1 MTKKRNKIIIAVLVF
16 AAVVFIINACRAEF
30 SPYKKEFAKIGTYV
44 ESVEADAL
52 IVRDETV
59 LEKGATGVLKSE
71 VAEGER
77 VKAFA
82 RLGAIVAGNIDSAK
96 MNELNELNT
105 EIEVL
110 SQAVGD
116 AGLLAIDESK
126 IDTTLDTTIEN
137 LRYSVAKND
146 SGTAVSLC
154 DNVRILTERKAGVTT
169 TSEAQQE
176 LEALIAR
183 RDSVAE
189 SLGGS
194 HRAIY
199 APEAGLYSSHMDG
212 LETVLTFE
220 NIKNIT
226 PEQIDTYFDKIQSY
240 KAQGPC
246 KIINNYKWYIV
257 LNLTEAECEGLRTGK
272 SYGVIFTDLGE
283 TETDGVVTNISKKDK
298 DGRCAVTME
307 FDKHVDN
314 FTVERET
321 RVQIIKE
328 KYSGI
333 YIPRSA
339 IRVDGANGVQ
349 GVWVQNEVELEF
361 RSIVEVYRDDE
372 FVLAKENAEGQ
383 DGYKN
388 IALYD
393 GIVLNPDK

>member
-16 AAVVFIINACRAEF
+16 AAVVFVINACRAEF
-30 SPYKKEFAKIGTYV
+30 SPYKKEIAKVGTYV

-52 IVRDETV
+52 IIRDETV
-59 LEKGATGVLKSE
+59 LEKGTSGVLKSE
-71 VAEGER
+71 VAEGKR

-82 RLGAIVAGNIDSAK
+82 RLGAVVSGNIDAAK
-96 MNELNELNT
+96 MNELNELNM

-116 AGLLAIDESK
+116 AGLLAIDDSK
-126 IDTTLDTTIEN
+126 VDSTLDTTIEN
-137 LRYSVAKND
+137 LRYSAAKND
-146 SGTAVSLC
+146 SGTAVGLC
-154 DNVRILTERKAGVTT
+154 NNVRILTERKAGVTT

-176 LEALIAR
+176 LETLIAR
-183 RDSVAE
+183 RDSLAE

-199 APEAGLYSSHMDG
+199 APASGLYSTHMDG
-212 LETVLTFE
+212 LETVLTFDS
-220 NIKNIT
+220 IKNIT
-226 PEQIDTYFDKIQSY
+226 PTQIDSYFDKIESY
-240 KAQGPC
+240 KPQGPC

-257 LNLTEAECEGLRTGK
+257 FNLTEAECEGLRTGK
-272 SYGVIFTDLGE
+272 TYGVIFTDLGE
-283 TETDGVVTNISKKDK
+283 AETDGTITSISKKDK
-298 DGRCAVTME
+298 DGRCVVTMQ

-314 FTVERET
+314 FTVERQT
-321 RVQIIKE
+321 RAQIIKE

-339 IRVDGANGVQ
+339 IRVDSVHGVQ
-349 GVWVQNEVELEF
+349 GVWVQNEIELEF

-383 DGYKN
+383 GGYKN
-388 IALYD
+388 ISLYD
-393 GIVLNPDK
+393 AIVLNPDK

>member
-16 AAVVFIINACRAEF
+16 AAVVFVINACRAEF
-30 SPYKKEFAKIGTYV
+30 SPYKKELAKTGTYV

-59 LEKGATGVLKSE
+59 LEKGTTGVLKSE

-82 RLGAIVAGNIDSAK
+82 RIGAVVAGNIDSAK
-96 MNELNELNT
+96 MNELNELNI

-116 AGLLAIDESK
+116 AGLLAIDDSK
-126 IDTTLDTTIEN
+126 VDTTLDTTIEN

-146 SGTAVSLC
+146 SGAAVDLC
-154 DNVRILTERKAGVTT
+154 NNVHILTERKAGVTS

-189 SLGGS
+189 SLGGA

-212 LETVLTFE
+212 LESVLTFD

-226 PEQIDTYFDKIQSY
+226 PAKIDSYFDKISSY
-240 KAQGPC
+240 KPQGPC

-257 LNLTEAECEGLRTGK
+257 FNLTEAECEGLRTGK
-272 SYGVIFTDLGE
+272 TYGVIFTDLGE
-283 TETDGVVTNISKKDK
+283 AETNGVITSISKKDK

-307 FDKHVDN
+307 FDEHVDN

-339 IRVDGANGVQ
+339 IRVDSVHGVQ

-383 DGYKN
+383 GDYKN